1 MRKQLAILL
10 LLLLPLVL
18 PAQTVVE
25 DDVTCGQRVRVT
37 ATPKLGYHFVEWSD
51 GVTDNPRWIDIEAD
65 SAIVAYFAPNCKRPI
80 VPIIPMYNW
89 MLMLDKPALNQMG
102 FNPAEDEVVWYRVAN
117 ERDDIGAAK
126 RDDEL
131 VHVGYFLTSSHVGTT
146 AGKYYA
152 EIVVNAPDSFLL
164 CSDTIRSNSWTFEG
178 IEAIYNVT
186 GNNYTCR
193 HADGYVYLSGLPI
206 GQESDITMF
215 DATGRCV
222 MRYRSKEETFF
233 FEAPPAG
240 CYIIQ
245 ISNRSGTVG
254 IRYIQ
259 Y

>member
-1 MRKQLAILL
+1 MRKHFAILL

-18 PAQTVVE
+18 PAQTLVERDIACGKQIRVV
-25 DDVTCGQRVRVT
+25 
-37 ATPKLGYHFVEWSD
+37 ATPKPGYHFVEWSD
-51 GVTDNPRWIDIEAD
+51 GVTDNPRWIDMYAD
-65 SAIVAYFAPNCKRPI
+65 SALVAYFAPNCKRPI
-80 VPIIPMYNW
+80 VPVVPMYDW

-102 FNPAEDEVVWYRVAN
+102 FNPAEDEVHWYRVVN
-117 ERDDIGAAK
+117 ERDDIGATK

-131 VHVGYFLTSSHVGTT
+131 VHVGYYLTVNHTAT
-146 AGKYYA
+146 NAGKYYA
-152 EIVVNAPDSFLL
+152 EIIVNVPDTFLL
-164 CSDTIRSNSWTFEG
+164 CSDTLRSNSWTFEG
-178 IEAIYNVT
+178 MESIYNISSSA
-186 GNNYTCR
+186 YSCR
-193 HADGYVYLSGLPI
+193 YADGYVHLSGLPLAE
-206 GQESDITMF
+206 QSDIVMF

-222 MRYRSKEETFF
+222 ARYRSKESSFF

>member
-1 MRKQLAILL
+1 MRKQFAILL

-25 DDVTCGQRVRVT
+25 EDVACGKRVQVT
-37 ATPKLGYHFVEWSD
+37 ATPKPGYHFVEWSD
-51 GVTDNPRWIDIEAD
+51 GVTDNPRWIDMYAD
-65 SAIVAYFAPNCKRPI
+65 SAVVAYFAPNCKRPI
-80 VPIIPMYNW
+80 IPVVPLYNW
-89 MLMLDKPALNQMG
+89 MLMLDKPALNNLG
-102 FNPAEDEVVWYRVAN
+102 FNPAENEVFWYRVVN
-117 ERDDIGAAK
+117 ERDDIGATK

-131 VHVGYFLTSSHVGTT
+131 VHVGYFLTVSHTGTS

-152 EIVVNAPDSFLL
+152 EIVVNVPDSFLL
-164 CSDTIRSNSWTFEG
+164 CSDTIRSSNWTFEG

-186 GNNYTCR
+186 GNSYSCR
-193 HADGYVYLSGLPI
+193 YADGYVYLSGLPFA
-206 GQESDITMF
+206 QETDIAVF
-215 DATGRCV
+215 DATGRC
-222 MRYRSKEETFF
+222 MARYRSKDSTYF